1 MGTVTVMSSDKTMP
15 TLQMKNIKNP
25 EAVKELLHRQVEE
38 MKIRRRVRLGE
49 IMTTGQGTDDD
60 DDPDDGLDDD
70 R

>member
-1 MGTVTVMSSDKTMP
+1 
-15 TLQMKNIKNP
+15 
-25 EAVKELLHRQVEE
+25 